1 MVGNQSVRPLSIGI
15 NPSSNNHSGNDVSAQ
30 RMQQY
35 EALKQDLIY
44 FVLDAEGQTAKA
56 LEAFSAEQLS
66 RWSKPSLSGL
76 DRSELAIDM
85 FATGGQVDG
94 QSVIDLFIQ
103 SNSGLSAEVHA
114 WLRKWQNSFNG
125 LFVVQNVRPDGYT
138 LMNWLTEK
146 RYSVCPRPSQPTE
159 LLSRMKVGEIV
170 LARLLP
176 ITAPEWTF
184 SGPLTLL
191 GKLGEPKLAV
201 AIGNFKK
208 WFPQHLYGDAPEMKE
223 AAWES
228 VKQQYEEFVAFFGSE
243 QVTLSGYE
251 LNKKLQA
258 YQERS
263 TDKQLAQAGIDSSK
277 SLQEVARDAG
287 ISEEDLAEAMD
298 AVGEES
304 AVAKKL
310 LESKQ
315 SLKMVMPKVNLPDEL
330 RRAEDV
336 TAFIHP
342 RWGQTFL
349 SDYARLEDLL
359 TQSIAGAEAEAE
371 GETAAS
377 LDRLVLRYLEEER
390 VNAFVW
396 QCLAEAYGS
405 SVEVSLRR
413 VLNNPDFDIDR
424 DLEGTLVR
432 RGKALTPEL
441 PDSASVPVHLHEL
454 FQSALKAVSKGSGK
468 KDASVKKAKKKSG
481 FGA

>member
-1 MVGNQSVRPLSIGI
+1 MPMVSQESVKPVSVGL
-15 NPSSNNHSGNDVSAQ
+15 NTSSQKHVSNDALAQ
-30 RMQQY
+30 RIQQY
-35 EALKQDLIY
+35 EALKQDLID
-44 FVLDAEGQTAKA
+44 FVLDAEGQIATA
-56 LEAFSAEQLS
+56 LEAFSAKQMS
-66 RWSKPSLSGL
+66 RWSKPNLSGL

-85 FATGGQVDG
+85 FATEGQTAG
-94 QSVIDLFIQ
+94 QPVLDLFIQ
-103 SNSGLSAEVHA
+103 SDSDLTSDVQA
-114 WLRKWQNSFNG
+114 WLRQWQGSFNG
-125 LFVVQNVRPDGYT
+125 LFVVKDVLLDHYI

-146 RYSVCPRPSQPTE
+146 HYSVCPGPSQPTE
-159 LLSRMKVGEIV
+159 MLSRMKVGEIV

-176 ITAPEWTF
+176 LTATEWTF

-228 VKQQYEEFVAFFGSE
+228 VKQQYEDFVDFFGSE

-251 LNKKLQA
+251 LNKKLQV

-263 TDKQLAQAGIDSSK
+263 TEKQLAEAGIDSSK
-277 SLQEVARDAG
+277 SLREVAKDAG
-287 ISEEDLAEAMD
+287 ISEEDVSEAMGEL
-298 AVGEES
+298 GEES

-330 RRAEDV
+330 RRAEAV

-342 RWGQTFL
+342 RWGQTLL

-359 TQSIAGAEAEAE
+359 AQSSRAEAEAE
-371 GETAAS
+371 VTAS
-377 LDRLVLRYLEEER
+377 LDRLVLKYLEEER
-390 VNAFVW
+390 VNALVW
-396 QCLAEAYGS
+396 QRLAEAHGGL
-405 SVEVSLRR
+405 VEASLRR
-413 VLNNPDFDIDR
+413 VLSNSGFDIEQ
-424 DLEGTLVR
+424 DLETTLVQ
-432 RGKALTPEL
+432 RGKVLTPEL

-454 FQSALKAVSKGSGK
+454 FQSALKAVGK
-468 KDASVKKAKKKSG
+468 ETGKTASAKKKAKKKSG

>member
-1 MVGNQSVRPLSIGI
+1 MPIVSKESAKPVSSGLETSSKNYLS
-15 NPSSNNHSGNDVSAQ
+15 PDALAQ
-30 RMQQY
+30 RIQRY
-35 EALKQDLIY
+35 EALKQGLID
-44 FVLDAEGQTAKA
+44 FVLDAEGQTATA
-56 LEAFSAEQLS
+56 LEAFSAKQMS
-66 RWSKPSLSGL
+66 RWSKPNLSGL
-76 DRSELAIDM
+76 DRSDLAIDM
-85 FATGGQVDG
+85 FATEGQVAG
-94 QSVIDLFIQ
+94 QPVLDLFIQ
-103 SNSGLSAEVHA
+103 SDSDETSEVQV
-114 WLRKWQNSFNG
+114 WLRQWQGSFNG
-125 LFVVQNVRPDGYT
+125 LFVVKDVQPERYM

-146 RYSVCPRPSQPTE
+146 RYSVYPQPSQPTE
-159 LLSRMKVGEIV
+159 MLSRMKVGEIV

-176 ITAPEWTF
+176 ITATEWTF

-228 VKQQYEEFVAFFGSE
+228 VKQQHEDFVDFFGSE

-251 LNKKLQA
+251 LNKKLQV

-263 TDKQLAQAGIDSSK
+263 TEKQLAEAGIDSSK
-277 SLQEVARDAG
+277 SLREVAEEAG
-287 ISEEDLAEAMD
+287 ISEEDVSEAMGEL
-298 AVGEES
+298 GEES

-330 RRAEDV
+330 RRAEAV

-359 TQSIAGAEAEAE
+359 AQSSSAEAEAE
-371 GETAAS
+371 VTAS
-377 LDRLVLRYLEEER
+377 LDRLVLKYLAEDR

-396 QCLAEAYGS
+396 QRLAEAHGGLL
-405 SVEVSLRR
+405 EASLRR
-413 VLNNPDFDIDR
+413 VLSNPDFDIDQ
-424 DLEGTLVR
+424 DLESTLVQ
-432 RGKALTPEL
+432 RGKTLTPEL

-454 FQSALKAVSKGSGK
+454 FQSALKAVGK
-468 KDASVKKAKKKSG
+468 ETGKNASAKKKAKKKSG